1 MGSKSPTL
9 PSALKVFFTNVL
21 LSLMGASS
29 ASSAQLTE
37 KCSVTASHLSQ
48 SKSLCCPLTFMAR
61 SATRR
66 AASRT
71 VSPISC
77 CEVDVCWSYPHSEQ
91 NLGSSGRS
99 RPQFLQYGAMLQL
112 YL

>member
-9 PSALKVFFTNVL
+9 PSALKEFFTNVL

-48 SKSLCCPLTFMAR
+48 SNLCVLRSRLWLGRLAVVQPLVLCRRFPEAKQVCPARTRIQDKTSAHPADQTHSLCNMVTCR
-61 SATRR
+61 N
-66 AASRT
+66 
-71 VSPISC
+71 
-77 CEVDVCWSYPHSEQ
+77 Y
-91 NLGSSGRS
+91 
-99 RPQFLQYGAMLQL
+99 
-112 YL
+112 